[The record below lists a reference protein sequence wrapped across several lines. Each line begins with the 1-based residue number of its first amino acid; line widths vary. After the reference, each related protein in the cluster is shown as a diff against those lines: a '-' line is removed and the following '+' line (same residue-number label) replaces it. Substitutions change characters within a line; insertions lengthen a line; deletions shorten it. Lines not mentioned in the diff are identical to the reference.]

1 MPSSAWSDPSRDLH
15 SFPTRRSSDLDLVEL
30 LVRGIVGLVAGEQ
43 ELAASD
49 DHGEHVV
56 EVVRDAARE
65 PPDRFDL
72 LELAHLVLAL
82 TQDLIDRKSTRLNSS
97 HVSISYAVFCL
108 VRPLPRSTLFPYTT
122 LFRSRS
128 GRAPGTRDRR
138 VGSGRAGAGSV
149 R

>member
-82 TQDLIDRKSTRLNSS
+82 TQDLLGALALGDVPAHPGDTA
-97 HVSISYAVFCL
+97 HVAVL
-108 VRPLPRSTLFPYTT
+108 AGERGARPLISE
-122 LFRSRS
+122 
-128 GRAPGTRDRR
+128 PG
-138 VGSGRAGAGSV
+138 
-149 R
+149 